1 MEWIAETALAACE
14 NATLCLDPFH
24 IVRWATDALDV
35 VRRFVWNLLR
45 RIGLTGQAK
54 RLKGCR
60 YALWKNPDHLSERQ
74 AAKLAWIA
82 KHNSSLYRAYLLKE
96 HLRLVFQH
104 RGHEAV
110 AMLDAWLSWARRS
123 QIPAF
128 IQLYHRIKKHRAGI
142 IASVTHGLS
151 NGLTESVN
159 TKLRLLTR
167 IAYGFRSTDNLIALC
182 LLDRGGHC
190 PRLPGRS

>member
-1 MEWIAETALAACE
+1 M
-14 NATLCLDPFH
+14 
-24 IVRWATDALDV
+24 
-35 VRRFVWNLLR
+35 VRRWVWNLLR
-45 RIGLTGQAK
+45 RMDLPGHAK
-54 RLKGCR
+54 QLKNCR
-60 YALWKNPDHLSERQ
+60 YALWKNPEDLTARQ

-82 KHNSSLYRAYLLKE
+82 RHNHQLYRAYLLKE
-96 HLRLVFQH
+96 QLRLVFPTAATKPSPCSTPGWPGPAD
-104 RGHEAV
+104 R
-110 AMLDAWLSWARRS
+110 

-128 IQLYHRIKKHRAGI
+128 VELYHRIKKHRAGI
-142 IASVTHGLS
+142 IAAVTHGLS

-190 PRLPGRS
+190 PPLPGRPAAA